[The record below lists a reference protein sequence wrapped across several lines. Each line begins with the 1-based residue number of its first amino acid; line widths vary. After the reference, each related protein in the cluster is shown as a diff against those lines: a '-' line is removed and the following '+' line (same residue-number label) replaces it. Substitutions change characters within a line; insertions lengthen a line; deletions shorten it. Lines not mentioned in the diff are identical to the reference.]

1 MVSLDWAVAASL
13 GLLVAASGQAVDW
26 SRAGGDLFGAPA
38 AVEAVEAEPVS
49 LAPLS
54 QPLMREIEV
63 AAARHGLDEKLL
75 HALVLIESGYR
86 RDAVSSAGAGG
97 LTQLMP
103 ATALELGVENRFD
116 VEQNL
121 AGGAD
126 YLARQLVRFQDLEL
140 ALAAFN
146 AGPARVAA
154 RGRVPDIPET
164 RQYVRAVIDCY
175 LALSAGRRVA
185 SARDC
190 RPRGAG

>member
-26 SRAGGDLFGAPA
+26 SRAGGDLFGAPTV
-38 AVEAVEAEPVS
+38 VETADAEPVR

-54 QPLMREIEV
+54 QPLMREIEA

-103 ATALELGVENRFD
+103 ATAGELGIEDRFD

-164 RQYVRAVIDCY
+164 RRYVRAVIDCY

-185 SARDC
+185 NARDC

>member
-26 SRAGGDLFGAPA
+26 SRAGDDLFGAPTV
-38 AVEAVEAEPVS
+38 VETADAEPVR

-54 QPLMREIEV
+54 QPLMREIEA

-103 ATALELGVENRFD
+103 ATAGELGIEDRFD

-164 RQYVRAVIDCY
+164 RRYVRAVIDCY

>member
-1 MVSLDWAVAASL
+1 MVRLDWAVAASF
-13 GLLVAASGQAVDW
+13 GLAAAAPGQAVDW

-38 AVEAVEAEPVS
+38 ALEADEAKPVS

-54 QPLMREIEV
+54 QPLMREIEA
-63 AAARHGLDEKLL
+63 AAARHGLDPKLL
-75 HALVLIESGYR
+75 HALVMIESGYR
-86 RDAVSSAGAGG
+86 QDAVSSAGAGG

-164 RQYVRAVIDCY
+164 RRYVRAVIDCY